1 MDTLQIIVLALIQG
15 ITEFLPI
22 SSSGHLIL
30 PAQLLHWEDQG
41 LAFDVA
47 VHIGTLAAVIG
58 YFYKDILNIA
68 VDWLGSLVGKGST
81 FNSRLGWYLIFATF
95 PAVIFGFVLK
105 SMGIDEAMRTVA
117 VIAGSTMIF
126 GALLGWAD
134 LKGKRV
140 QPLEKLTFRQAM
152 IVGFAQAVALI
163 PGTSRSGIT
172 MTAGLML
179 GLTREA
185 AARFS
190 FLLSIPVILGAGLL
204 LTLDLV
210 KSGVPIAWAELGA
223 GAVISAVS
231 AWICIHYFLAFINR
245 IGLMPFVIYRFIL
258 GTLLIWVTLA

>member
-1 MDTLQIIVLALIQG
+1 MDFLQIIVLALIQG
-15 ITEFLPI
+15 ITEFLPV

-30 PAQLLHWEDQG
+30 PAQLLGWSDQG

-58 YFYKDILNIA
+58 YFRNDILKIA
-68 VDWLGSLVGKGST
+68 IDWLGSLVGRGST
-81 FNSRLGWYLIFATF
+81 FNSRLGWYLIFATI
-95 PAVIFGFVLK
+95 PAVAFGFALK
-105 SMGIDEAMRTVA
+105 AIGLDEAMRTMG
-117 VIAGSTMIF
+117 VIAGTTLIF

-134 LKGKRV
+134 LKGKRI

-152 IVGFAQAVALI
+152 IIGFAQAIALI

-190 FLLSIPVILGAGLL
+190 FLLSIPVILGAGSL

-210 KSGVPIAWAELGA
+210 KDAAPVDWSVLLS
-223 GAVISAVS
+223 GAVVAAVS
-231 AWICIHYFLAFINR
+231 AWVCIHYFLAFINR
-245 IGLMPFVIYRFIL
+245 IGLMPFVIYRFCL
-258 GTLLIWVTLA
+258 GAVLLWVMLG

>member
-47 VHIGTLAAVIG
+47 VHVGTLAAVIG

-68 VDWLGSLVGKGST
+68 VDWLGSFVGKGST
-81 FNSRLGWYLIFATF
+81 FNSRLGWYLIFATL

-105 SMGIDEAMRTVA
+105 SIGIDEAMRTVA

-210 KSGVPIAWAELGA
+210 KSGVPIAWGELGA
-223 GAVISAVS
+223 GAAISAIS
-231 AWICIHYFLAFINR
+231 AWVCIHYFLAFINR

-258 GTLLIWVTLA
+258 GTILIWVTLA